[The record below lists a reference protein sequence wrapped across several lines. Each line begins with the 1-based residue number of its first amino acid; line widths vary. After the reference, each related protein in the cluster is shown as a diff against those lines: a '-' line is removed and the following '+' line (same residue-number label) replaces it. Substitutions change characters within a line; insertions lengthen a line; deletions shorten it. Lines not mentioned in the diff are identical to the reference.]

1 MATAI
6 YAELLFEESPLTRI
20 VHVISGLGAGGA
32 ETMLYRLLSFLANDA
47 NQEHL
52 IITLTPG
59 CKFDFD
65 RIGVK
70 VLVVDLK
77 QLGVIGLLALRRVV
91 HAARPDI
98 VQGWMYHGNL
108 AATISAP
115 AGIPVVW
122 GIHHSLHDLCNEKRS
137 IRVLVMLG
145 RWLSRNSRISRIV
158 YVSEASRA
166 HHVNYGYSSEKALV
180 IPNGFDCHDF
190 RPDPMLRAGTRQ
202 RLGME
207 PHHLLVG
214 SFGRFHP
221 VKDHETL
228 ICAFAQV
235 ASRIPTVRLVLAGS
249 GITNSNNELARLLE
263 IHGVA
268 DKVLLLGL
276 CDDMPALY
284 NALDLYVLSSRS
296 ESFPNVL
303 GESCAVGVVCVTTDV
318 GDAARIIEGT
328 GRVVPS
334 GDACALAQAMALLLE
349 QSPVQR
355 TAAGERARTHIVKH
369 FSLAVAVAAYNKL
382 YERLFMPA
390 GVL

>member
-1 MATAI
+1 MI
-6 YAELLFEESPLTRI
+6 RI

-32 ETMLYRLLSFLANDA
+32 ETMLYRLLSVLGNDA

-59 CKFDFD
+59 CNFDFD

-70 VLVVDLK
+70 VAVVDLK
-77 QLGVIGLLALRRVV
+77 KLGIMGLLALRRVV

-108 AATISAP
+108 AATLSAP
-115 AGIPVVW
+115 AGVPVVW
-122 GIHHSLHDLCNEKRS
+122 GIHHSLHDLCHEKRS

-145 RWLSRNSRISRIV
+145 RWLSRYSRTRRIV

-166 HHVNYGYSSEKALV
+166 HHINYGYSSEKALV

-190 RPDPMLRAGTRQ
+190 RPDPMLRSGTRH

-207 PHHLLVG
+207 SQHLLVG

-235 ASRIPTVRLVLAGS
+235 AKRIPTARLVLAGS
-249 GITNSNNELARLLE
+249 GITDSNDKLASLLE
-263 IHGVA
+263 VNGVA

-303 GESCAVGVVCVTTDV
+303 GESCAVGVQCVTTDV

-328 GRVVPS
+328 GRVVTS
-334 GDACALAQAMALLLE
+334 GDACALAHEIESLLE
-349 QSPVQR
+349 QPPVQR
-355 TAAGERARTHIVKH
+355 IAAGARARTHIVKH

-382 YERLFMPA
+382 YERLTLPNGA
-390 GVL
+390 WEHD

>member
-1 MATAI
+1 MI
-6 YAELLFEESPLTRI
+6 RI
-20 VHVISGLGAGGA
+20 VHVTSGLGAGGA
-32 ETMLYRLLSFLANDA
+32 ETMLYRLLSVLANDA

-59 CKFDFD
+59 CKFEFD

-70 VLVVDLK
+70 VTVVNLK
-77 QLGVIGLLALRRVV
+77 QLGMMGLLALRRVV
-91 HAARPDI
+91 HDARPDI

-108 AATISAP
+108 AATLSAP
-115 AGIPVVW
+115 AGVPVVW
-122 GIHHSLHDLCNEKRS
+122 SIHHALHDLRNEKHS

-145 RWLSRNSRISRIV
+145 RWLSRYSRTRRIV
-158 YVSEASRA
+158 YVSEASSA
-166 HHVNYGYSSEKALV
+166 HHINYGYSSEKALV

-190 RPDPMLRAGTRQ
+190 RPDPILRAATRQ

-235 ASRIPTVRLVLAGS
+235 VSRISTARLVLAGS
-249 GITNSNNELARLLE
+249 GITDSNDELASLLMA
-263 IHGVA
+263 HGVA
-268 DKVLLLGL
+268 DKVVLLGL

-303 GESCAVGVVCVTTDV
+303 GESCAVGVPCVTTDV

-334 GDACALAQAMALLLE
+334 GDACALAQAMRLFLE
-349 QSPVQR
+349 ELPVQR
-355 TAAGERARTHIVKH
+355 IASGERARSHIVKH
-369 FSLAVAVAAYNKL
+369 FSLDVAVAAYNKL
-382 YERLFMPA
+382 YEGLSKPTGYRVP
-390 GVL
+390 